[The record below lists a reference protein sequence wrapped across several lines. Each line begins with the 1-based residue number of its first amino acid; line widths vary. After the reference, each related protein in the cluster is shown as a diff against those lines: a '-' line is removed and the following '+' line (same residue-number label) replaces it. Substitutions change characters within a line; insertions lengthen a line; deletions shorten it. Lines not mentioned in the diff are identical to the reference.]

1 MSHTE
6 EPMQRVGR
14 SGLDRS
20 LTVVSPH
27 TEDHPYRDSHKDQG
41 KQLGE
46 IL

>member
-14 SGLDRS
+14 SGLGRS